1 MVRPMREPRIVI
13 AGAGNIGCYVG
24 GLLVGA
30 GRDVRLLGRRRI
42 GEELAEHGLLL
53 TSLDGLNLGLGPGVV
68 AFGDDPAVL
77 GEADFILVTV
87 KSGATAQM
95 AGLIAA
101 HAPAT
106 ATVISLQNGVGNAAV
121 LRGALPGRT
130 VLAGIVPFNVLH
142 LGEGRFHR
150 GTSGD
155 LVIEEGDADGLAALQ
170 VPHLGVRA
178 VPDITGV
185 QWGKLV
191 INLNN
196 ALNALAGVTLHDQL
210 ADRRWRRILAAQQA
224 EALAL
229 LRRAG
234 IAPVGIGNFPLKWF
248 PTVLRLPTPLF
259 RRVAKASVRIDRAAR
274 SSMWDDL
281 ERRRPTE
288 IAELQGAVVD
298 LARRLGR
305 SAPVSERIIALI
317 GAAERTGAGS
327 PRLDPAEVLP
337 RR

>member
-1 MVRPMREPRIVI
+1 MGHEKIVI

-24 GLLVGA
+24 GLLAAA
-30 GRDVRLLGRRRI
+30 GRQVTLLGRARI
-42 GEELAEHGLLL
+42 GDELRQHGLKL
-53 TSLDGLNLGLGPGVV
+53 TSLDGIELALGAG
-68 AFGDDPAVL
+68 AFAFSDDPAVL
-77 GEADFILVTV
+77 AGADLVVVTV
-87 KSGATAQM
+87 KSGATADM
-95 AGLIAA
+95 AALIAA
-101 HAPAT
+101 HAPPSAT
-106 ATVISLQNGVGNAAV
+106 IVSLQNGVTNAIA
-121 LRGALPGRT
+121 LRSALPGRI
-130 VLAGIVPFNVLH
+130 VVAGMVPFNVLH
-142 LGEGRFHR
+142 LGDGRFHR

-155 LVIEEGDADGLAALQ
+155 LVIEEGDANALAALA
-170 VPHLGVRA
+170 VPHLGVHA
-178 VPDITGV
+178 VPDILGV

-196 ALNALAGVTLHDQL
+196 ALNALAGVTLHEQL
-210 ADRRWRRILAAQQA
+210 ADRRWRRILAAQQS

-229 LRRAG
+229 LRLAE
-234 IAPVGIGNFPLKWF
+234 IDPVGIGKFPLKWF

-298 LARRLGR
+298 LAHRLGR
-305 SAPVSERIIALI
+305 TAPVSERIIALI
-317 GAAERTGAGS
+317 RAAEAAGEGS
-327 PRLDPAEVLP
+327 PRLDPAQVLP